1 MILQLRVKN
10 IIVPFLLDLGT
21 ENNYISLDHFLTFV
35 NSTNTN
41 VYLKPTEVRI
51 RNTPTIGTFETELH
65 WTSRGSNNFGT
76 SAEFF
81 VVLGRL
87 PRPIIGAA
95 TFDSLG
101 GELVNIRHG
110 QN

>member
-1 MILQLRVKN
+1 M
-10 IIVPFLLDLGT
+10 
-21 ENNYISLDHFLTFV
+21 
-35 NSTNTN
+35 
-41 VYLKPTEVRI
+41 YLKPTEVRI
-51 RNTPTIGTFETELH
+51 RNTPTCGTFETELH
-65 WTSRGSNNFGT
+65 WTGGGSNNFGT

-87 PRPIIGAA
+87 PRPIIGAV